1 MNTATKTTS
10 FSGNIP
16 INYEEHLGP
25 LLFEPY
31 AIDMAERVKKLNP
44 STVLEIA
51 CGTGRVTNHLL
62 KVLSEDAM
70 LTATDINPAMLNLA
84 KEMVRETK
92 GVKWEVADSMALPF
106 GNETFDCII
115 AQFGVMFYSDKVKA
129 HQEAFRV
136 LKTGGALIFNSWNMM
151 SGNIAVQMVKELLDE
166 YFPQNPPN
174 FYDIPFSYFNTDL
187 IRMDLNKGGFS
198 HIDTTLLKVN
208 GYSPNAYSAAKGL
221 LEGTPVSVGIT
232 ERNAEILPELVETLA
247 GRLATHFGAKDLS
260 VPLEAIVTTAIK

>member
-25 LLFEPY
+25 LLFESY
-31 AIDMAERVKKLNP
+31 AIDMAQRVEKLKP
-44 STVLEIA
+44 SSVLEIA

-62 KVLSEDAM
+62 KVLPQGAT
-70 LTATDINPAMLNLA
+70 LVATDLNPAMLSLA
-84 KEMVRETK
+84 KEMVRETA
-92 GVKWEVADSMALPF
+92 GVKWAVADSMALPF
-106 GNETFDCII
+106 EDGSFDCIV

-129 HQEAFRV
+129 NQEAFRV
-136 LKTGGALIFNSWNMM
+136 LKKGGTLIFNSWNMM
-151 SGNIAVQMVKELLDE
+151 SANIAVQMVKELLDE

-174 FYDIPFSYFNTDL
+174 FYDIPFSYFDPGL
-187 IRMDLNKGGFS
+187 IKMDLSKGGFG
-198 HIDTTLLKVN
+198 HVDTALLKVN
-208 GYSPNAYSAAKGL
+208 GYSPNAFSAAKGL

-232 ERNAEILPELVETLA
+232 ERSAGILPELIEVLA
-247 GRLATHFGAKDLS
+247 GRLAERFGAKDLT

>member
-31 AIDMAERVKKLNP
+31 AIDMAGRVRKLDP

-51 CGTGRVTNHLL
+51 CGTGRVTNQLL
-62 KVLSEDAM
+62 KVLSPDAR
-70 LTATDINPAMLNLA
+70 LIATDINPAMLSLA
-84 KEMVRETK
+84 KEMVRDTTR
-92 GVKWEVADSMALPF
+92 VKWEVADSMLLPF
-106 GNETFDCII
+106 EDESFDCIV

-136 LKTGGALIFNSWNMM
+136 LKKGGTLIFNSWNMM

-174 FYDIPFSYFNTDL
+174 FYDIPFSYFDTGL
-187 IRMDLNKGGFS
+187 IKMDLTKGGFS

-232 ERNAEILPELVETLA
+232 ERNAEILPELVSVLAERLTL
-247 GRLATHFGAKDLS
+247 RYGAKDLT
-260 VPLEAIVTTAIK
+260 VPLEAIVSTAIK

>member
-31 AIDMAERVKKLNP
+31 AIDMAQRVQKLNP
-44 STVLEIA
+44 SKVLEIA

-62 KVLSEDAM
+62 KVLSQDAT
-70 LTATDINPAMLNLA
+70 LVATDLNPAMLSLA
-84 KEMVRETK
+84 KEMVRENAK
-92 GVKWEVADSMALPF
+92 IKWEVADSMALPF
-106 GNETFDCII
+106 EDESFDCIV

-129 HQEAFRV
+129 HKEAFRV
-136 LKTGGALIFNSWNMM
+136 LKKGGTLIFNSWNMM

-174 FYDIPFSYFNTDL
+174 FYDIPFSYFDPQL
-187 IRMDLNKGGFS
+187 IKTDLNKGGFD
-198 HIDTTLLKVN
+198 HVDTALLKVN

-232 ERNAEILPELVETLA
+232 ERNAEILPELIAVLA
-247 GRLATHFGAKDLS
+247 DRLTALYGAKDLT
-260 VPLEAIVTTAIK
+260 VPLEAVVTTAIK